1 MTIDEAEALLSAIP
15 PHTGDWADLGAGDGT
30 FAQALARRLQPGSR
44 LYAVDRNS
52 NAIASLRRLVV
63 PDVEIIPVAGD
74 FTRPLQLPGT
84 GEASCTGSVDR
95 LPDIMDGLGLAPP
108 TVTATRPSVYGGSL
122 YVAVTQRHS

>member
-63 PDVEIIPVAGD
+63 PDVENHSSRWRFHSPAAAPGNWRGQLHG
-74 FTRPLQLPGT
+74 FCRSASRHHGRPRP
-84 GEASCTGSVDR
+84 R
-95 LPDIMDGLGLAPP
+95 PP
-108 TVTATRPSVYGGSL
+108 
-122 YVAVTQRHS
+122 